1 MCFWWC
7 GGIRKSEFGL
17 FLVLGL
23 QKLYNR
29 NATRSPENI
38 SASSVAST
46 WPNAS
51 AQMRVTIVGLWTTP
65 FPRHNVN
72 VTVNVFYDV
81 YHLYIQTQ
89 ESDWRQIRFFLYKK
103 ESGVTLRSDKDA
115 PLPPS
120 FLLENEEGHIF
131 ACFSLDFTFHVYL
144 SRTFSRIA
152 FLWRPLKSTSSH

>member
-17 FLVLGL
+17 FLVLEL

-46 WPNAS
+46 WPKAS
-51 AQMRVTIVGLWTTP
+51 AQIRVTIVGLWTTP

-72 VTVNVFYDV
+72 VTVNVFYNV
-81 YHLYIQTQ
+81 LHLCIQMQ
-89 ESDWRQIRFFLYKK
+89 EIVWHLIRYFLHNT
-103 ESGVTLRSDKDA
+103 ESGVMSRSDKDA

-120 FLLENEEGHIF
+120 FLLENKEGHIF
-131 ACFSLDFTFHVYL
+131 ACFSLETFHINL
-144 SRTFSRIA
+144 SRTFSRLP
-152 FLWRPLKSTSSH
+152 FCEGHWKSTSSH